1 MIKHKEKTKS
11 KRSSNWLDTNRVPVA
26 ILFMLLWPLIAKLIN
41 IEMLAILVYSTS
53 SSFLTDI
60 IITYLITLGPL
71 FAAGL
76 VIGFSYKANLTR
88 NKYLQV
94 ILAIVI
100 ASILT
105 WMMSYWFHAIWA

>member
-11 KRSSNWLDTNRVPVA
+11 KHSPNWLDTNRVPVA

-41 IEMLAILVYSTS
+41 IERLAILVYSTS
-53 SSFLTDI
+53 GSFLTDI